1 MIKHIIIV
9 ILSICAVG
17 MTVYLIFG
25 QPPYN
30 PAPTPMQTVRKY
42 SEGRY
47 IAIEESQ
54 FERLI
59 MALEQI
65 AYNQQHK

>member
-1 MIKHIIIV
+1 MIKPIIIA
-9 ILSICAVG
+9 ILSVCAVG

-25 QPPYN
+25 PAPDKS
-30 PAPTPMQTVRKY
+30 APTPRQTVQRY

-59 MALEQI
+59 QALEKI
-65 AYNQQHK
+65 ANNQQPK